1 MKGEIIMRMK
11 DLMKKGIV
19 TALIVSMSATVFTGC
34 GSSDNG
40 STASNQQP
48 ETKQDTAPQQSEA
61 KQDADQP
68 ASEADQPEQTGNDK
82 PYDGVTLKWAL
93 TDNAATGE
101 ETQKMVA
108 LIKEMTG
115 INIEFSIT
123 PTAAAGEIDK
133 VLVSLMA
140 GDDIDI
146 VSRTPIQFEEF
157 YNAGVLTPL
166 DELAANVGYD
176 METVY
181 SGAAVKFDGQTYAL
195 PAERDIWLTY
205 YNKKVFD
212 DAGIPY
218 PEAEGWTWEKYV
230 ETAQQLN
237 DAGKGVWG
245 SFIGNDAVHSYMYA
259 TQSGV
264 NPYKADGTSNFDDPA
279 FAESMEWFFS
289 LGNDLK
295 IQPSSVEVAS
305 GTYPYNSFMIGD
317 NIGLY
322 VCGGWVAST
331 LTTLEKY
338 PRDWQAGILPMP
350 YPEGSEPSSLVIDS
364 CYAVPATSSNKEA
377 AFEAIKCIAENK
389 YTLGYGRIP
398 AKTLTEDEARAY
410 IEGTLVPMFEHD
422 GITTEDFMAGWF
434 DSSRNYIS
442 EKIVGTADTVINQI
456 ITEESLM
463 YGQGAKSLEDT
474 MSSIKSRAD
483 EAIKEAQAE

>member
-1 MKGEIIMRMK
+1 MKMK
-11 DLMKKGIV
+11 ECMKKGL
-19 TALIVSMSATVFTGC
+19 ALTLTGVMAASVLTGC
-34 GSSDNG
+34 GNTAETGGSSVSSEDKSSESSSSSA
-40 STASNQQP
+40 STDAS
-48 ETKQDTAPQQSEA
+48 TSEA
-61 KQDADQP
+61 STSDA
-68 ASEADQPEQTGNDK
+68 TGEDAK
-82 PYDGVTLKWAL
+82 PFEGVTLKWAL
-93 TDNAATGE
+93 TDNAASGE
-101 ETQKMVA
+101 ETKAMVE
-108 LIKEMTG
+108 LIKEKTG
-115 INIEFSIT
+115 INVEFSIT
-123 PTAAAGEIDK
+123 PTSNAGEIDK

-146 VSRTPIQFEEF
+146 IGRTPIQLEEF
-157 YNAGVLTPL
+157 YNAGVLEPL
-166 DELAANVGYD
+166 DELAANAGYD

-181 SGAAVKFDGQTYAL
+181 NGAAVKFEGQTYAL

-218 PEAEGWTWEKYV
+218 PTAEGWTWEKYV
-230 ETAQQLN
+230 ETAQKLN
-237 DAGKGVWG
+237 NPENNVWG

-264 NPYKADGTSNFDDPA
+264 NPYKEDGTSNLDDPA
-279 FAESMEWFFS
+279 FSKSMEWFFS
-289 LGNDLK
+289 LGNELK

-305 GTYPYNSFMIGD
+305 GTYPYNSFMVNG

-364 CYAVPATSSNKEA
+364 CYAVPSTSSNKEA

-389 YTLGYGRIP
+389 YTLGYGRVP
-398 AKTLTEDEARAY
+398 AKNLTEEEAKAY
-410 IEGTLVPMFEHD
+410 IEETLVPMFEHD
-422 GITTEDFMAGWF
+422 GITADEFMAGWF
-434 DSSRNYIS
+434 DNDRNYIS

-456 ITEESLM
+456 ITEESLL
-463 YGQGAKSLEDT
+463 YGQGGKTLEDT
-474 MSSIKSRAD
+474 MASIKERAD
-483 EAIKEAQAE
+483 AAIKEAQAE

>member
-1 MKGEIIMRMK
+1 MKFKSVKRTMAII
-11 DLMKKGIV
+11 LSGIM
-19 TALIVSMSATVFTGC
+19 AVSMLAGC
-34 GSSDNG
+34 GSKVEEAG
-40 STASNQQP
+40 TPAAAEKKEEASAP
-48 ETKQDTAPQQSEA
+48 AAETTGTQTD
-61 KQDADQP
+61 DA
-68 ASEADQPEQTGNDK
+68 AAADENAK

-101 ETQKMVA
+101 ETLAMVD
-108 LIKEMTG
+108 LIKEKTG
-115 INIEFSIT
+115 INIEFFIT
-123 PTAAAGEIDK
+123 PTAQAGEIDK

-146 VSRTPIQFEEF
+146 IGRTPVQLEEF
-157 YNAGVLTPL
+157 YNAGVLEPI
-166 DELAANVGYD
+166 DELAANVNYD
-176 METVY
+176 MEAVY
-181 SGAAVKFDGQTYAL
+181 NGAAVKFDGQTYAL

-212 DAGIPY
+212 DAGVPY
-218 PEAEGWTWEKYV
+218 PTAEGWTWEKYV
-230 ETAQQLN
+230 ETAKQLQN
-237 DAGKGVWG
+237 DEKGVWG

-264 NPYKADGTSNFDDPA
+264 SPYKEDGTSNFDDPA
-279 FAESMEWFFS
+279 FADSMKFFFS

-295 IQPSSVEVAS
+295 VQPSSVEVAS
-305 GTYPYNSFMIGD
+305 GTYPYNAFMVND
-317 NIGLY
+317 NIGMF

-364 CYAVPATSSNKEA
+364 CYAIPSTSSNKEA

-398 AKTLTEDEARAY
+398 AKTLTEEEARTY
-410 IEGTLVPMFEHD
+410 VEENLVPKFEHD
-422 GITTEDFMAGWF
+422 GITVDDFMAGWF
-434 DSSRNYIS
+434 DTNRNYIS

-456 ITEESLM
+456 ITEESLL

-474 MSSIKSRAD
+474 MTSIKERAD
-483 EAIKEAQAE
+483 KAIEEAQAE

>member
-1 MKGEIIMRMK
+1 MRMK

-19 TALIVSMSATVFTGC
+19 TALIVSMAASVFTGC
-34 GSSDNG
+34 GNSDSGNG
-40 STASNQQP
+40 SAADQQTANQDSAAQQT
-48 ETKQDTAPQQSEA
+48 ETKNDA
-61 KQDADQP
+61 ADQGGSD
-68 ASEADQPEQTGNDK
+68 A
-82 PYDGVTLKWAL
+82 
-93 TDNAATGE
+93 

-108 LIKEMTG
+108 LIKEKTG
-115 INIEFSIT
+115 INVEFSIT
-123 PTAAAGEIDK
+123 PTSAAGEIDK

-146 VSRTPIQFEEF
+146 LGRTPIQLEEF
-157 YNAGVLTPL
+157 YNAGVLAPL

-176 METVY
+176 MEKVY

-377 AFEAIKCIAENK
+377 AFEAIKCIAEYK

-398 AKTLTEDEARAY
+398 AKTLTEEEARSY
-410 IEGTLVPMFEHD
+410 IEETLVPMFEHD

-456 ITEESLM
+456 VTEESLM

>member
-1 MKGEIIMRMK
+1 MRMR

-19 TALIVSMSATVFTGC
+19 TALIVSMSASVLTGC
-34 GSSDNG
+34 GGSKESGNNSSN
-40 STASNQQP
+40 SQPTNQDSAATQQT
-48 ETKQDTAPQQSEA
+48 ETKNDSANQSSNADSAQAEA
-61 KQDADQP
+61 G
-68 ASEADQPEQTGNDK
+68 SDK

-93 TDNAATGE
+93 TDNAASGE

-123 PTAAAGEIDK
+123 PTTAAGEIDK

-176 METVY
+176 MEKVY

-237 DAGKGVWG
+237 DADKGVWG

-264 NPYKADGTSNFDDPA
+264 NPYKEDVLPTLMTLHLRRVWNG
-279 FAESMEWFFS
+279 
-289 LGNDLK
+289 
-295 IQPSSVEVAS
+295 
-305 GTYPYNSFMIGD
+305 SFH
-317 NIGLY
+317 
-322 VCGGWVAST
+322 WE
-331 LTTLEKY
+331 TT
-338 PRDWQAGILPMP
+338 
-350 YPEGSEPSSLVIDS
+350 
-364 CYAVPATSSNKEA
+364 
-377 AFEAIKCIAENK
+377 
-389 YTLGYGRIP
+389 
-398 AKTLTEDEARAY
+398 
-410 IEGTLVPMFEHD
+410 
-422 GITTEDFMAGWF
+422 
-434 DSSRNYIS
+434 
-442 EKIVGTADTVINQI
+442 
-456 ITEESLM
+456 
-463 YGQGAKSLEDT
+463 
-474 MSSIKSRAD
+474 
-483 EAIKEAQAE
+483 

>member
-1 MKGEIIMRMK
+1 MRMK

-19 TALIVSMSATVFTGC
+19 TALIVSMAASVFTGC
-34 GSSDNG
+34 GNSDSGNG
-40 STASNQQP
+40 SAADQQTANQDSAAQQT
-48 ETKQDTAPQQSEA
+48 ETKNDA
-61 KQDADQP
+61 ADQGGSD
-68 ASEADQPEQTGNDK
+68 A
-82 PYDGVTLKWAL
+82 
-93 TDNAATGE
+93 

-108 LIKEMTG
+108 LIKEKTG
-115 INIEFSIT
+115 INVEFSIT
-123 PTAAAGEIDK
+123 PTSAAGEIDK

-146 VSRTPIQFEEF
+146 LGRTPIQLEEF
-157 YNAGVLTPL
+157 YNAGVLAPL

-176 METVY
+176 MEKVY

-350 YPEGSEPSSLVIDS
+350 YPEGSEPSSLRS
-364 CYAVPATSSNKEA
+364 EA
-377 AFEAIKCIAENK
+377 AMRC
-389 YTLGYGRIP
+389 RRP
-398 AKTLTEDEARAY
+398 APTRRRLLRR
-410 IEGTLVPMFEHD
+410 
-422 GITTEDFMAGWF
+422 
-434 DSSRNYIS
+434 SSVSRS
-442 EKIVGTADTVINQI
+442 T
-456 ITEESLM
+456 
-463 YGQGAKSLEDT
+463 
-474 MSSIKSRAD
+474 SIHSATGVFLQRR
-483 EAIKEAQAE
+483 

>member
-1 MKGEIIMRMK
+1 MRMK

-40 STASNQQP
+40 SAASNQQP
-48 ETKQDTAPQQSEA
+48 ETKQDAAPQQSEA

-68 ASEADQPEQTGNDK
+68 ASEADQPEQTGSDK

-279 FAESMEWFFS
+279 FADSMEWFFS

-364 CYAVPATSSNKEA
+364 
-377 AFEAIKCIAENK
+377 
-389 YTLGYGRIP
+389 
-398 AKTLTEDEARAY
+398 
-410 IEGTLVPMFEHD
+410 
-422 GITTEDFMAGWF
+422 
-434 DSSRNYIS
+434 
-442 EKIVGTADTVINQI
+442 
-456 ITEESLM
+456 
-463 YGQGAKSLEDT
+463 
-474 MSSIKSRAD
+474 
-483 EAIKEAQAE
+483 

>member
-1 MKGEIIMRMK
+1 MKLKSI
-11 DLMKKGIV
+11 KKMIAA
-19 TALIVSMSATVFTGC
+19 ALTCTMAVSMLAGC
-34 GSSDNG
+34 GSKANETGMVAADN
-40 STASNQQP
+40 SSEEVSAAAQENE
-48 ETKQDTAPQQSEA
+48 ET
-61 KQDADQP
+61 
-68 ASEADQPEQTGNDK
+68 QTGAQETQTDAK
-82 PYDGVTLKWAL
+82 PYEGVTLKWAL

-101 ETQKMVA
+101 ETLAMVD
-108 LIKEMTG
+108 LIKEKTG
-115 INIEFSIT
+115 INIEFFIT
-123 PTAAAGEIDK
+123 PTAQSGEIDK

-146 VSRTPIQFEEF
+146 IGRTPIQLEEF
-157 YNAGVLTPL
+157 YNAGVLAPI
-166 DELAANVGYD
+166 DELAANVNYN
-176 METVY
+176 MEEEY
-181 SGAAVKFDGQTYAL
+181 RGAAVKFDGQTYAL

-218 PEAEGWTWEKYV
+218 PSAEGWTWEKYV
-230 ETAQQLN
+230 ETAQQLRNEEN
-237 DAGKGVWG
+237 DVWG

-264 NPYKADGTSNFDDPA
+264 NPYKEDGTSNLDDPA
-279 FAESMEWFFS
+279 FADSMKFFFS

-305 GTYPYNSFMIGD
+305 GTYPYNAFMVND
-317 NIGLY
+317 NIGMF

-350 YPEGSEPSSLVIDS
+350 YPEGSAPSSLVIDS
-364 CYAVPATSSNKEA
+364 CYAIPSTSSNKEA

-398 AKTLTEDEARAY
+398 AKSLTEEEARAY
-410 IEGTLVPMFEHD
+410 IEETLVPMFKHD
-422 GITTEDFMAGWF
+422 GITVDDFMAGWF

-456 ITEESLM
+456 ITEESLL

-474 MSSIKSRAD
+474 MASIKKRAD
-483 EAIKEAQAE
+483 KAIEEAQAE

>member
-1 MKGEIIMRMK
+1 
-11 DLMKKGIV
+11 MKKGLV
-19 TALIVSMSATVFTGC
+19 TTLIVSMAASVFTGC
-34 GSSDNG
+34 GNSSNSNSSSSGDSGQSTQQASDQGG
-40 STASNQQP
+40 STQQAAA
-48 ETKQDTAPQQSEA
+48 TGDTASQGS
-61 KQDADQP
+61 
-68 ASEADQPEQTGNDK
+68 SDK

-93 TDNAATGE
+93 TDNAASGA
-101 ETQKMVA
+101 ETQEMVA
-108 LIKEMTG
+108 LIKEKTG
-115 INIEFSIT
+115 INVEFSIT
-123 PTAAAGEIDK
+123 PTSAAGEIDK

-146 VSRTPIQFEEF
+146 LGRTPIQLEEF
-157 YNAGVLTPL
+157 YNAGVLSPL
-166 DELAANVGYD
+166 DELAANAGYD
-176 METVY
+176 MEKVY

-230 ETAQQLN
+230 ETAQKLN

-279 FAESMEWFFS
+279 FAKSMEWFFS

-331 LTTLEKY
+331 LTTLDKY
-338 PRDWQAGILPMP
+338 PRDWQAGIHPMP

-377 AFEAIKCIAENK
+377 AFEAIKCMHWGIYAVD
-389 YTLGYGRIP
+389 GV
-398 AKTLTEDEARAY
+398 TESWS
-410 IEGTLVPMFEHD
+410 F
-422 GITTEDFMAGWF
+422 
-434 DSSRNYIS
+434 
-442 EKIVGTADTVINQI
+442 
-456 ITEESLM
+456 
-463 YGQGAKSLEDT
+463 GQGT
-474 MSSIKSRAD
+474 MSYDDYMKQLDGFTALNYNPKKW
-483 EAIKEAQAE
+483 AALF

>member
-1 MKGEIIMRMK
+1 MKMK
-11 DLMKKGIV
+11 NLRKAIAAALTLAM
-19 TALIVSMSATVFTGC
+19 TASVMTGC
-34 GSSDNG
+34 GSTPTNG
-40 STASNQQP
+40 SDASSKAP
-48 ETKQDTAPQQSEA
+48 ESSQASSSAPAGTEGSTEA
-61 KQDADQP
+61 KTE
-68 ASEADQPEQTGNDK
+68 SDK

-93 TDNAATGE
+93 TDNAASGE
-101 ETQKMVA
+101 ETKAMVA
-108 LIKEMTG
+108 LIKEKTG
-115 INIEFSIT
+115 INVEFSIT
-123 PTAAAGEIDK
+123 PTTNAGEIDK

-146 VSRTPIQFEEF
+146 IGRTPIQLEEF
-157 YNAGVLTPL
+157 YNAGVLEPL
-166 DELAANVGYD
+166 DELAANVSYD
-176 METVY
+176 MEKTY
-181 SGAAVKFDGQTYAL
+181 SGAAVKFENKTYAL

-218 PEAEGWTWEKYV
+218 PTAEGWTWEKYV
-230 ETAQQLN
+230 ETAKQLT

-259 TQSGV
+259 TQSGF
-264 NPYKADGTSNFDDPA
+264 NPYKEDGTSNLDDAA
-279 FAESMEWFFS
+279 FSDSMKWFYS

-295 IQPSSVEVAS
+295 IQPTCVEVAS

-350 YPEGSEPSSLVIDS
+350 YPEGSEPSSLSIDS
-364 CYAVPATSSNKEA
+364 CYAVPSTSSNKEA
-377 AFEAIKCIAENK
+377 AFEAIKCIAEYK

-398 AKTLTEDEARAY
+398 AKTLTDEEAKAY
-410 IEGTLVPMFEHD
+410 IEETLVPKFAHD
-422 GITTEDFMAGWF
+422 GITVDDFMAGWF
-434 DSSRNYIS
+434 DSDRKYIS

-456 ITEESLM
+456 ITEESLL
-463 YGQGAKSLEDT
+463 YGQQAKSLEDT
-474 MSSIKSRAD
+474 VKSIKERAD
-483 EAIKEAQAE
+483 AAIKEAEAE